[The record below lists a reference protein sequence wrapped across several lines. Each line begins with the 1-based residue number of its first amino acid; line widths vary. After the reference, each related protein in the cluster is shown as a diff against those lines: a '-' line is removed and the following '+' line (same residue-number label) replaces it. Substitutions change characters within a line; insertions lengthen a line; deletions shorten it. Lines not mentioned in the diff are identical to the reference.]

1 MKAVLLAGG
10 FGTRLRPL
18 TANIP
23 KPMVPLGNKPIM
35 EHTVELLRAHG
46 FDDLLM
52 LLYFLP
58 DAITQHFGD
67 GSRWGVSIRYVTPTG
82 DLGTAGSVRFA
93 ADSLGE
99 SILVISGDILTD
111 FDLGQAVASHRRA
124 GAEATMVLT
133 RVENPLSY
141 GIVITDDA
149 GRVTRFLEK
158 PTWGEVFSDT
168 INTGIYLLEPSAL
181 GAIPAGREF
190 DFGKDFFPAL
200 LREGRA
206 LSGHVADGYWRDV
219 GDLVEY
225 RLAHLDLLQG
235 RVRVTVP
242 GHRVEGIDRDIWL
255 DDGAR
260 VDFTAHLSGSVIIG
274 RGARVEPNARIAG
287 SVIGPGCVVGEGA
300 VLDGCVIWEG
310 AEIGPRAVLRECVVG
325 RKAVIR
331 AHATVQEG
339 AIISDFCKVGAEAV
353 IRANVKVWPSKE
365 VEDGA
370 TLAVS
375 LVWGE
380 RWTRSLFGRYGITG
394 LGSTEISP
402 EFASKVGAAVG
413 AALGRRRTVITSRD
427 HHKASR
433 MINRAL
439 MAGLLSAGVDVQ
451 DLGVA
456 PIPVVRY
463 QIPALGLAG
472 GAHVRRSPYDPEL
485 LDVKVMDH
493 RGMDLAPEREKS
505 VERLFFR
512 EDFQRA
518 PMAEV
523 GTLSFPHQG
532 TERYRDGLLRFVDR
546 DAIRR
551 ARFRVVLDYAFG
563 PASAIFPSVLGEL
576 GVDVIS
582 LNAYLD
588 ETRISKTAEE
598 FLRSQ
603 EQLSNIVRTL
613 NADLGVLLDTGA
625 EKLFLVDD
633 KGEILSGD
641 LELALIALLVM
652 RTHSP
657 GTIAVPVTASRVL
670 EQLTATHG
678 FTLAHTRASPRALM
692 EQAAERGMVF
702 VGEERGGC
710 IFPGF
715 QPAFDAMLAT
725 VKLLEMMARLEVRLH
740 ALARSIPS
748 TALLREH
755 VPCPH
760 ERKGTI
766 MRRLL
771 EMTRGQAVEMVEGVR
786 VRHGEDWVAAIP
798 DPDRALFHVI
808 AEAATRARAAELVDR
823 YKALIAGW
831 RSDRATPG
839 ASA

>member
-1 MKAVLLAGG
+1 MRAVIMAGG

-18 TANIP
+18 TANVP

-35 EHTVELLRAHG
+35 EHTVELLRVHG
-46 FDDLLM
+46 FDEILV

-58 DAITQHFGD
+58 EVITEHFGD
-67 GSRWGVSIRYVTPTG
+67 GSRWGVRIAYVTPAA
-82 DLGTAGSVRFA
+82 DLGTAGAVKFA
-93 ADSLGE
+93 AESLGE
-99 SILVISGDILTD
+99 PVLVISGDIVTD
-111 FDLGQAVASHRRA
+111 FDLGIAVGFHQKAK
-124 GAEATMVLT
+124 AEATMVLT
-133 RVENPLSY
+133 RVENPLAY
-141 GIVITDDA
+141 GIVITDET

-168 INTGIYLLEPSAL
+168 INTGVYLLEPSVFA
-181 GAIPAGREF
+181 AIPAGREY
-190 DFGKDFFPAL
+190 DFGRDLYPAM
-200 LREGRA
+200 LREERVVA
-206 LSGHVADGYWRDV
+206 GHIAEGYWRDV

-235 RVRVTVP
+235 RVRLTLPGRRVP
-242 GHRVEGIDRDIWL
+242 GLDRDVWL
-255 DDGAR
+255 DEEAR
-260 VDFTAHLSGSVIIG
+260 VDFTAHLSGAVVVG
-274 RGARVEPNARIAG
+274 RGARVEPNARIAN
-287 SVIGPGCVVGEGA
+287 SVIGPGCVIGEGA
-300 VLDGCVIWEG
+300 VLDGCVLWEG
-310 AEIGPRAVLRECVVG
+310 AEVGPRAVLKECVVG

-331 AHATVQEG
+331 ARATIQEG
-339 AIISDFCKVGAEAV
+339 AVISDFCRIGAEAV
-353 IRANVKVWPSKE
+353 VRANVKVWPSKE

-380 RWTRSLFGRYGITG
+380 RWTKNLFGRYGITG
-394 LGSTEISP
+394 LAGHEISP
-402 EFASKVGAAVG
+402 EFASKVGAALG
-413 AALGRRRTVITSRD
+413 AALGRRRLVVTSRD

-439 MAGLLSAGVDVQ
+439 MAGLLSVGVDVQ

-463 QIPALGLAG
+463 QIPALGLAAG
-472 GAHVRRSPYDPEL
+472 THVRKSPYDPEL
-485 LDVKVMDH
+485 LDMKVIDH
-493 RGMDLAPEREKS
+493 RGMDLAPDREKS

-532 TERYRDGLLRFVDR
+532 TDRYRDGLLRFVDK

-563 PASAIFPSVLGEL
+563 AASSIFPSVLGEL

-588 ETRISKTAEE
+588 EARISKTADE
-598 FLRSQ
+598 FRRSL

-613 NADLGVLLDTGA
+613 AADLGVLLDTGA

-641 LELALIALLVM
+641 LSLALVTLLTM
-652 RTHSP
+652 QTHER
-657 GTIAVPVTASRVL
+657 GTIAVPVTASRVI
-670 EQLTATHG
+670 EQLTAAHG
-678 FTLAHTRASPRALM
+678 FGLLRTRASPRALM
-692 EQAAERGMVF
+692 EQAAQKGMVF
-702 VGEERGGC
+702 VGEERGGF
-710 IFPGF
+710 IFPAF
-715 QPAFDAMLAT
+715 QPAFDGMLAT
-725 VKLLEMMARLEVRLH
+725 VKLLEMMARTEVRLH
-740 ALARSIPS
+740 ALARSVPPS
-748 TALLREH
+748 HLIRDH

-760 ERKGTI
+760 ERKGTV

-771 EMTRGQAVEMVEGVR
+771 ELTRDEVIELVEGVR
-786 VRHGEDWVAAIP
+786 VRLGDDWVAAIP

-808 AEAATRARAAELVDR
+808 AEAGTRARAQELADR
-823 YKALIAGW
+823 YKGLIEGW
-831 RSDRATPG
+831 RR
-839 ASA
+839 

>member
-1 MKAVLLAGG
+1 MAGG

-18 TANIP
+18 TANVP

-35 EHTVELLRAHG
+35 EHTVELLKAHG
-46 FDDLLM
+46 FDDIVV

-58 DAITQHFGD
+58 ESIMEHFED
-67 GSRWGVSIRYVTPTG
+67 GSRCGVRIRYVTPAA
-82 DLGTAGSVRFA
+82 DLGTAGAVKFA
-93 ADSLGE
+93 AESLGE
-99 SILVISGDILTD
+99 AVLVISGDIVTD
-111 FDLGQAVASHRRA
+111 FDLGAAVAFHRQA
-124 GAEATMVLT
+124 KAEATMVLT
-133 RVENPLSY
+133 RVENPLAY
-141 GIVITDDA
+141 GIVITDDS
-149 GRVTRFLEK
+149 GRITRFLEK

-168 INTGIYLLEPSAL
+168 INTGIYLLEPSLLA
-181 GAIPAGREF
+181 AIPTGREY
-190 DFGKDFFPAL
+190 DFGKDLFPAL
-200 LREGRA
+200 LREGRVVA
-206 LSGHVADGYWRDV
+206 GHIADGYWRDV

-235 RVRVTVP
+235 RVRLTPP
-242 GHRVEGIDRDIWL
+242 GRRVEGLDRDIWL
-255 DDGAR
+255 DEGAR
-260 VDFTAHLSGSVIIG
+260 VDFTAHLSGAVIVG
-274 RGARVEPNARIAG
+274 RGARVEPNARVAN

-300 VLDGCVIWEG
+300 VLDGCVLWEG
-310 AEIGPRAVLRECVVG
+310 SEIGPRAVLKECVIG
-325 RKAVIR
+325 RRAIIR

-339 AIISDFCKVGAEAV
+339 AVISDFCRVGAEAV

-380 RWTRSLFGRYGITG
+380 RWTRHLFGRYGITG
-394 LGSTEISP
+394 LAGSEISP
-402 EFASKVGAAVG
+402 EFASKVGAALG
-413 AALGRRRTVITSRD
+413 AALGRRRIAVTSRD

-439 MAGLLSAGVDVQ
+439 MAGLLSVGVDVQ

-456 PIPVVRY
+456 PVPVVRY

-472 GAHVRRSPYDPEL
+472 GTHVRKSPYDPEL
-485 LDVKVMDH
+485 IDIKVMDH
-493 RGMDLAPEREKS
+493 RGMDLAPDREKS

-518 PMAEV
+518 PMSEV

-532 TERYRDGLLRFVDR
+532 TDRYRDGLLRFVDR

-551 ARFRVVLDYAFG
+551 AHFRVVLDYAFG
-563 PASAIFPSVLGEL
+563 AASSIFPSVLGEL

-588 ETRISKTAEE
+588 EARISKTAEE
-598 FLRSQ
+598 FRRSL

-613 NADLGVLLDTGA
+613 AADLGVLLDTGA
-625 EKLFLVDD
+625 EKVFLVDD

-641 LELALIALLVM
+641 LSLALAVLLTM
-652 RTHSP
+652 QTHER
-657 GTIAVPVTASRVL
+657 GTIAVPVTASRAI
-670 EQLTATHG
+670 EQLTSAHG
-678 FTLAHTRASPRALM
+678 FTLLHTRASPRSLM
-692 EQAAERGMVF
+692 EQAAQPGMVF

-715 QPAFDAMLAT
+715 QPAFDGMLAT
-725 VKLLEMMARLEVRLH
+725 VKLLEMMARTDVRLH
-740 ALARSIPS
+740 ALARSVPPS
-748 TALLREH
+748 HLIRDQ

-760 ERKGTI
+760 ERKGAV

-771 EMTRGQAVEMVEGVR
+771 ELTRDEVIELVEGVR
-786 VRHGEDWVAAIP
+786 VRLGDDWVAAIP

-808 AEAATRARAAELVDR
+808 AEASARPRAQELADR
-823 YKALIAGW
+823 YKALIESW
-831 RSDRATPG
+831 RR
-839 ASA
+839 